1 MPGNVGAPDP
11 TGPPAC
17 ESGGFSL
24 AVANRS
30 NKETCLGPGFGID
43 RPVSGRALRHP
54 SSVLSVQCSTVN
66 VLCVAFADFK
76 VQFVGESAR
85 PHLHP
90 APSCAMKKKP
100 SPRDEARNWSLGPEV
115 S

>member
-43 RPVSGRALRHP
+43 RPLTGPRDRLLVP
-54 SSVLSVQCSTVN
+54 SSVWTRLFFFFLSTQLGAAQGAEIERS
-66 VLCVAFADFK
+66 
-76 VQFVGESAR
+76 G
-85 PHLHP
+85 
-90 APSCAMKKKP
+90 P
-100 SPRDEARNWSLGPEV
+100 SPPTN
-115 S
+115 